1 MSTRPPHQYRDL
13 EPEQQ
18 ESLLSNFLVNSWS
31 YSKVSSFARNQLAF
45 EMQYIFG
52 IYGKSGPTTIAG
64 NAYHSA
70 LQVYFTQMMDGVH
83 VQLPELDAC
92 AFQYL
97 EQVPANRWKLGK
109 TTPTMEKAMEA
120 ALKTANN
127 LLKNFY
133 AERYTYED
141 DIAEVLAVE
150 LYTSEWLTINGVDIP
165 LPCNSAI
172 DLVVRTKKGKIA
184 IVDHKSK
191 TVYTDEK
198 EASLA
203 IGPQAIIYAL
213 AYEAKTGTKVDE
225 VRFMENK
232 PSENKD
238 KTAQIKPI
246 KVELDDNTR
255 RLYELLL
262 YGNLKPMISAV
273 KDPDHVYTVN
283 LSDNFVDM
291 AELLDFWSRVQIC
304 EVEDFN
310 VEESKKELLAKRLKK
325 VKDANVQ
332 MIPPSVIKAFREKA
346 ATFIQYDYSVLNMSQ
361 PQVIEHV
368 LRQFNIISKVEH
380 TFEGYSS
387 NTFLLKLDAGT
398 RIDGIRKYRLDIA
411 NGLGVENVRISNQL
425 VVHEGKSYLSI
436 DLSKKAD
443 KVLSFNSNDRQGWK
457 IPLGKDNFG
466 NIIVWDMDNPSTPH
480 AIICGQTRSGK
491 SVEIFNIIE
500 HVQAAGA
507 DQIVI
512 LDPKFEFEEYRS
524 AHINVLN
531 EIEQIEWT
539 MHKLVQHMNKLI
551 YERRKERIIVIFDE
565 FADAFAN
572 SRKGK
577 ALEGEKSLEE
587 NLRLLAQKGASCGIR
602 LCIAT
607 QRASVKV
614 VTGDTKVNFPVQICF
629 RVNKEADSRVILDEA
644 GAECLAGKGDGL
656 IKSPEYSGTIR
667 FQAYYKPQHQTA

>member
-1 MSTRPPHQYRDL
+1 MIPTPHQYRKL

-64 NAYHSA
+64 NAYHAA

-97 EQVPANRWKLGK
+97 EDVPANRWKLGK

-127 LLKNFY
+127 LLKHFY

-150 LYTSEWLTINGVDIP
+150 LYTSEWLTVNGVDIP

-213 AYEAKTGTKVDE
+213 AYEAKTGTHVDE
-225 VRFMENK
+225 VWFMENK

-246 KVELDDNTR
+246 RVELDDNTR

-310 VEESKKELLAKRLKK
+310 IEESKKELVAKRLKK
-325 VKDANVQ
+325 VKNANVQ
-332 MIPPSVIKAFREKA
+332 MIPPSVLKAFREKA
-346 ATFIQYDYSVLNMSQ
+346 ATFIQYDYSVLNMTQ
-361 PQVIEHV
+361 QEKIEHV
-368 LRQFNIISKVEH
+368 LRTFGIQTRVAH
-380 TFEGYSS
+380 TFEGVSS
-387 NTFLLKLDAGT
+387 NTFLLEVGAGT
-398 RIDGIRKYRLDIA
+398 KVDAVKNKKMELANALD
-411 NGLGVENVRISNQL
+411 VEYVRMSKNL
-425 VVHEGKSYLSI
+425 VVHAGKSFVGMEVKKERDGALFFNPD
-436 DLSKKAD
+436 DLNG
-443 KVLSFNSNDRQGWK
+443 FK

-466 NIIVWDMDNPSTPH
+466 NTIIWDLDNPATPH
-480 AIICGQTRSGK
+480 MLVCGATGSGK
-491 SVEIFNIIE
+491 SFFIVNIIE
-500 HVQAAGA
+500 YALLAGIEE
-507 DQIVI
+507 IVI
-512 LDPKFEFEEYRS
+512 IYPK
-524 AHINVLN
+524 
-531 EIEQIEWT
+531 T
-539 MHKLVQHMNKLI
+539 
-551 YERRKERIIVIFDE
+551 
-565 FADAFAN
+565 
-572 SRKGK
+572 
-577 ALEGEKSLEE
+577 
-587 NLRLLAQKGASCGIR
+587 
-602 LCIAT
+602 
-607 QRASVKV
+607 
-614 VTGDTKVNFPVQICF
+614 
-629 RVNKEADSRVILDEA
+629 
-644 GAECLAGKGDGL
+644 
-656 IKSPEYSGTIR
+656 
-667 FQAYYKPQHQTA
+667 